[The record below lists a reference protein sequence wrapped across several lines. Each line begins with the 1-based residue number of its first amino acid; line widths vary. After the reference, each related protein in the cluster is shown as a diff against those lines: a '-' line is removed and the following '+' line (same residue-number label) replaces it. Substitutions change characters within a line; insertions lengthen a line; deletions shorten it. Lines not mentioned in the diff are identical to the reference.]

1 MLNPMMWSIPFFR
14 LFGVQVRVHI
24 LFFLVTLGMFFRE
37 AFREGS
43 YVAPLDVFLFT
54 VVMLFGIVLIHE
66 FGHVFGGRSVGGD
79 CDEVLLWPLG
89 GLAYVSVP
97 NDWRSNFIT
106 SAAGPLTNLLQC
118 FLVAMVLAVV
128 GFVPSLIP
136 WDNPYVSPMYNFQ
149 DGRVYTSEYG
159 FKVYEPNT
167 NTAAEE
173 TNTKHSAYK
182 PEEAVKK
189 LERTPHLERAVAP
202 TWIVWLNRY
211 YWLNAILL
219 LLNLL
224 PAFPLDGGQMLQ
236 ALVWR
241 RSGLRHGTLV
251 ACVAGYI
258 TAMVMI
264 LVAFSV
270 ESVPLVML
278 LTFIGLSSY
287 LKLRE
292 LQEGSEFATDVG
304 EEDDEDRPKTKSVSF
319 FKRWQQNRTA
329 KKLQREHVQRTQDDE
344 RMDQLLEKIASKGKD
359 SLTAEERAFMQR
371 VSQRYRR

>member
-1 MLNPMMWSIPFFR
+1 MMNPMTWSIPFFR

-54 VVMLFGIVLIHE
+54 VIMLFGIVLVHE
-66 FGHVFGGRSVGGD
+66 FGHVFGGRSVGG
-79 CDEVLLWPLG
+79 EAEQILLWPLG

-106 SAAGPLTNLLQC
+106 TAAGPMTNLLQC
-118 FLVAMVLAVV
+118 LMVAVVLAIF
-128 GFVPSLIP
+128 GFIPSVIP
-136 WDNPYVSPMYNFQ
+136 WDNPYVSPMYNYQ

-159 FKVYEPNT
+159 LKLYEPNT
-167 NTAAEE
+167 NTAYGE
-173 TNTKHSAYK
+173 TGKKHDAYK
-182 PEEAVKK
+182 ADNASKTASES
-189 LERTPHLERAVAP
+189 PHLERAMAP
-202 TWIVWLNRY
+202 TWLVWLNRY
-211 YWLNAILL
+211 YWLNALLL

-224 PAFPLDGGQMLQ
+224 PAYPLDGGQMLQ
-236 ALVWR
+236 AVIWR
-241 RSGLRHGTLV
+241 NSGYRHGTMV
-251 ACVAGYI
+251 ACVSGYI
-258 TAMVMI
+258 TALVLI
-264 LVAFSV
+264 LVAFSF

-278 LTFIGLSSY
+278 LTFIGLSSF

-292 LQEGSEFATDVG
+292 LQEGSEFANDAG
-304 EEDDEDRPKTKSVSF
+304 DEDEEDRPKAKPVGF

-329 KKLQREHVQRTQDDE
+329 KRLKREHELRVQDDE
-344 RMDQLLEKIASKGKD
+344 RMDQLLDKIASKGKE

-371 VSQRYRR
+371 VSERYRR